1 MRAAILVE
9 PRKIEFR
16 DIEEPGV
23 AADQVLI
30 QPMLVGICGS
40 DVSFYLGHRVAKYP
54 WLLGHETVGRVLA
67 VGDNVTRFSVG
78 QRVIVEPNYPCGQCS
93 FCRSGRG
100 AICPNKVSLGVSVP
114 GCFADLFVAPAEF
127 VWPIPDE
134 ISDEDAVVIEPLT
147 VSLHAL
153 LLSKARL
160 GDTVAV
166 LGCGTVGLLLVQ
178 LAIAQGVRVL
188 AHSRSAHKLELACN
202 FGAVVPRPP
211 RGGTEYQPP
220 RGGTEYLADT
230 AQVWRENNVTTV
242 FETGGT
248 TATVEL
254 ALSAAPRGSEVV
266 LLGLSNEPA
275 SFVPLNLVR
284 QGINVI
290 GSIIYDHPADFS
302 RAIALVQHG
311 TVHPSQII
319 TDTMTFG
326 AMDRALEVA
335 SAGPAIKMVV
345 DM

>member
-16 DIEEPGV
+16 DIPEPPV

-30 QPMLVGICGS
+30 RPILAGICGS
-40 DVSFYLGHRVAKYP
+40 DVSFYLAHRVAKYP
-54 WLLGHETVGRVLA
+54 WLLGHETVGRVVA
-67 VGDNVTRFSVG
+67 VGAQVTRLAVG
-78 QRVIVEPNYPCGQCS
+78 QRVVVEPNYPCGQCS

-100 AICPNKVSLGVSVP
+100 NICPHKASLGVSVP
-114 GCFADLFVAPAEF
+114 GCFANLFVAPAEF
-127 VWPIPDE
+127 VWPVPDE
-134 ISDEDAVVIEPLT
+134 ISDEDAVVLEPLT

-166 LGCGTVGLLLVQ
+166 LGCGTVGLLLIH
-178 LAIAQGVRVL
+178 LAVAQGVRVL
-188 AHSRSAHKLELACN
+188 AHSRSAHKLELACD
-202 FGAVVPRPP
+202 FGAVVPELP
-211 RGGTEYQPP
+211 RGGTE
-220 RGGTEYLADT
+220 GLGDT
-230 AQVWRENNVTTV
+230 AQIWRENNVTTV

-254 ALSAAPRGSEVV
+254 ALSAAPRGSEVM

-290 GSIIYDHPADFS
+290 GSLIYDHPGDFA
-302 RAIALVQHG
+302 RAIDLVKNG

-319 TDTMTFG
+319 TATMPFD
-326 AMDRALEVA
+326 AMDRALELA

-345 DM
+345 QM

>member
-16 DIEEPGV
+16 DIAEPV
-23 AADQVLI
+23 PAANEVMI
-30 QPMLVGICGS
+30 KPMSVGICGS

-54 WLLGHETVGRVLA
+54 WLLGHETVGRVVA
-67 VGDNVTRFSVG
+67 VGEQVKRLAVG

-100 AICPNKVSLGVSVP
+100 NICPNKASLGVSVP
-114 GCFADLFVAPAEF
+114 GCFADYFVAPAEF
-127 VWPIPDE
+127 VWPVPDE
-134 ISDEDAVVIEPLT
+134 ISDADAVVMEPLV

-153 LLSKARL
+153 LVSKARL

-178 LAIAQGVRVL
+178 VAVAQGVRVL
-188 AHSRSAHKLELACN
+188 AHSRSAHKLELACHL
-202 FGAVVPRPP
+202 GAEVLDA
-211 RGGTEYQPP
+211 T
-220 RGGTEYLADT
+220 DT
-230 AQVWRENNVTTV
+230 AQVWRDNGVTTV

-254 ALSAAPRGSEVV
+254 ALSAAPRGSEVM

-284 QGINVI
+284 QGINII
-290 GSIIYDHPADFS
+290 GSLIYDHPGDFA
-302 RAIALVQHG
+302 RAIALVKNG
-311 TVHPSQII
+311 TLHPSEII
-319 TDTMTFG
+319 THTMSFD
-326 AMDRALEVA
+326 AMDRALELA
-335 SAGPAIKMVV
+335 SAGPAVKMIVN
-345 DM
+345 M